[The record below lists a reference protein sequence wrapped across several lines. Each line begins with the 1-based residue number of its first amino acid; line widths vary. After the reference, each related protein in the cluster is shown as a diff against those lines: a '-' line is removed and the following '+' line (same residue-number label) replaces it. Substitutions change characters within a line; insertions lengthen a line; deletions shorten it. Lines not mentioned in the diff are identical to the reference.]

1 MANESITKI
10 KIKLFLKNF
19 KKNWELFKENKMGVF
34 GLSIIIIFGLFAISY
49 PIAWQFVDHSIYNP
63 VTGTDPRIHD
73 ISYISKYMSPQNVI
87 KGIEIPPS
95 IIFTYS
101 FLDQG
106 EEFKKQIEQRI
117 DQAQRKFVNLDY
129 AQAFRHVLDSIVDN
143 YFPMKERIRLQT
155 QVNQLA
161 EHDLITIKP
170 IAQVIEIGDRKKFS
184 LTSFKKLL
192 ENVDI
197 ETLASA
203 LSPYK
208 DEKEISTISL
218 WIKIASGKDKREL
231 FIELLNKEYSN
242 EEIKEAQNKI
252 YKAISTLAKENIID
266 VQVSVSNQSDLE
278 STIEFEKIPTFD
290 LAKATVF
297 NTLVDILTLSKINN
311 NYDETIKMLKSSKYE
326 NLLDFAISKIP
337 DLSVTENKESNKNRI
352 TKYFEELSKE
362 FSKLGLEFNLKEPA
376 KLLDNLS
383 GINLAII
390 TFDLSPS
397 IKAKLEDNLFDY
409 PQILE
414 SFRKK
419 QENLFK
425 IVANS
430 RAYMLSVV
438 SKITNIQLNSID
450 IPKIYLSLDFTK
462 LIPALDDP
470 MINLLALATYN
481 TKHFDLIV
489 ENLESAGDANY
500 RRIDIVEKLKNHSPV
515 TNHIKLLTNSED
527 KIISKTILS
536 QIIKEY
542 TNNLSENSRKYW
554 EEKYSDILTSSNDL
568 KEALNYLNQ
577 PLNLSEK
584 EAKEL
589 VVSIYNDLALA
600 SKLGIQHPLPPNRWH
615 ILGTD
620 PGGRDIFMQL
630 WRSTPSEFMLGF
642 LAAIITVTIGTI
654 IGTTAAYYG
663 GLIDTFFMRL
673 ADLMLLFPGIA
684 FLIVLSGFFKLN
696 LFWLALILGL
706 LGGFGGITLVIKAQ
720 ALTIKV
726 KPYIEAAKVAGA
738 SNRYIIFN
746 HIIPNV
752 MPLSFLYMMFN
763 VTGAVFSEA
772 SLSFLGLLRIR
783 ISWGIMINT
792 AWTSGYLS
800 SGNIGSYW
808 WLWVPAGLIITIFC
822 SGFYFLGRGLEEIVN
837 PRLRKR

>member
-106 EEFKKQIEQRI
+106 EEFKKQIEQKI

-143 YFPMKERIRLQT
+143 YFPMKERIRFQT

-192 ENVDI
+192 EKLDI

-208 DEKEISTISL
+208 GEKEISTISL
-218 WIKIASGKDKREL
+218 WIKITAGKDKREL
-231 FIELLNKEYSN
+231 FKKLLYKEYSN

-252 YKAISTLAKENIID
+252 YKAISNLAREKIIE

-278 STIEFEKIPTFD
+278 STIEFEKIPIVD
-290 LAKATVF
+290 LAKSTVF

-311 NYDETIKMLKSSKYE
+311 NYDETIKMFKNTKYE

-376 KLLDNLS
+376 KLLDNIS

-397 IKAKLEDNLFDY
+397 IKAKLEDNLSDY

-430 RAYMLSVV
+430 RTYMLSVV
-438 SKITNIQLNSID
+438 SKITNIPLNMIN

-554 EEKYSDILTSSNDL
+554 EEKYSDILTSNNDF

-663 GLIDTFFMRL
+663 GFIDTFFMRL

-772 SLSFLGLLRIR
+772 SLSFFGLLRIR

>member
-49 PIAWQFVDHSIYNP
+49 PIVWQFVDHSIYNP

-106 EEFKKQIEQRI
+106 EEFKKQIEQKI

-143 YFPMKERIRLQT
+143 YFPMKERIRFQT

-192 ENVDI
+192 ENIDI
-197 ETLASA
+197 ATLASA

-208 DEKEISTISL
+208 GEKEISTISL

-231 FIELLNKEYSN
+231 FIELLNKEYSK
-242 EEIKEAQNKI
+242 EEIKDAQNKI

-278 STIEFEKIPTFD
+278 STIEFEKIPIFD
-290 LAKATVF
+290 LAKTTVF

-390 TFDLSPS
+390 SFDLSPR

-438 SKITNIQLNSID
+438 SKITDIQLNI
-450 IPKIYLSLDFTK
+450 IELPKIYLSLDFTK

-772 SLSFLGLLRIR
+772 SLSFFGLLRIR

>member
-106 EEFKKQIEQRI
+106 EEFKKQIEQKI

-143 YFPMKERIRLQT
+143 YFPMKERIRFQT

-161 EHDLITIKP
+161 EHDLIAIKP

-192 ENVDI
+192 EKLDI

-208 DEKEISTISL
+208 GEKEISTISL
-218 WIKIASGKDKREL
+218 WIKIAAGKDKREL
-231 FIELLNKEYSN
+231 FKKLLNKEYSN

-252 YKAISTLAKENIID
+252 YKAISNLAKEKIID
-266 VQVSVSNQSDLE
+266 VQISVSNQSDLE
-278 STIEFEKIPTFD
+278 STIEFEKIPIVD

-311 NYDETIKMLKSSKYE
+311 NYDETIKMFKNTKYE

-337 DLSVTENKESNKNRI
+337 DLSVVENKESNKNRI

-362 FSKLGLEFNLKEPA
+362 FSKLSLEFNLKEPA

-430 RAYMLSVV
+430 RTYMLSVV
-438 SKITNIQLNSID
+438 SKITNIPLNMIN

-500 RRIDIVEKLKNHSPV
+500 RRIDIVEKLKNHLPV

-554 EEKYSDILTSSNDL
+554 EEKYSDILASSNDL

-663 GLIDTFFMRL
+663 GFIDTFFMRL

-772 SLSFLGLLRIR
+772 SLSFFGLLRIR

>member
-106 EEFKKQIEQRI
+106 EEFKKQIEQKI

-161 EHDLITIKP
+161 EHELITIKP

-290 LAKATVF
+290 LA
-297 NTLVDILTLSKINN
+297 
-311 NYDETIKMLKSSKYE
+311 
-326 NLLDFAISKIP
+326 
-337 DLSVTENKESNKNRI
+337 
-352 TKYFEELSKE
+352 
-362 FSKLGLEFNLKEPA
+362 
-376 KLLDNLS
+376 
-383 GINLAII
+383 
-390 TFDLSPS
+390 
-397 IKAKLEDNLFDY
+397 
-409 PQILE
+409 
-414 SFRKK
+414 
-419 QENLFK
+419 
-425 IVANS
+425 
-430 RAYMLSVV
+430 
-438 SKITNIQLNSID
+438 
-450 IPKIYLSLDFTK
+450 
-462 LIPALDDP
+462 
-470 MINLLALATYN
+470 
-481 TKHFDLIV
+481 
-489 ENLESAGDANY
+489 
-500 RRIDIVEKLKNHSPV
+500 
-515 TNHIKLLTNSED
+515 
-527 KIISKTILS
+527 
-536 QIIKEY
+536 
-542 TNNLSENSRKYW
+542 
-554 EEKYSDILTSSNDL
+554 
-568 KEALNYLNQ
+568 
-577 PLNLSEK
+577 
-584 EAKEL
+584 
-589 VVSIYNDLALA
+589 
-600 SKLGIQHPLPPNRWH
+600 
-615 ILGTD
+615 
-620 PGGRDIFMQL
+620 
-630 WRSTPSEFMLGF
+630 
-642 LAAIITVTIGTI
+642 
-654 IGTTAAYYG
+654 
-663 GLIDTFFMRL
+663 
-673 ADLMLLFPGIA
+673 
-684 FLIVLSGFFKLN
+684 
-696 LFWLALILGL
+696 
-706 LGGFGGITLVIKAQ
+706 
-720 ALTIKV
+720 
-726 KPYIEAAKVAGA
+726 
-738 SNRYIIFN
+738 
-746 HIIPNV
+746 
-752 MPLSFLYMMFN
+752 
-763 VTGAVFSEA
+763 
-772 SLSFLGLLRIR
+772 
-783 ISWGIMINT
+783 
-792 AWTSGYLS
+792 
-800 SGNIGSYW
+800 
-808 WLWVPAGLIITIFC
+808 
-822 SGFYFLGRGLEEIVN
+822 
-837 PRLRKR
+837 

>member
-10 KIKLFLKNF
+10 KFKLFLRNF
-19 KKNWELFKENKMGVF
+19 KKNWNLFKENKMGIF
-34 GLSIIIIFGLFAISY
+34 GLSIIIIFGIFALTY

-63 VTGTDPRIHD
+63 VTGTDPRVQD

-87 KGIEIPPS
+87 KGIEIPPAR
-95 IIFTYS
+95 IFTYS

-106 EEFKKQIEQRI
+106 EDFKKQIEQKI
-117 DQAQRKFVNLDY
+117 DAAQRQFVNLDY
-129 AQAFRHVLDSIVDN
+129 AQAFRHILDTIVDS
-143 YFPMKERIRLQT
+143 YFPIKERMRFQT
-155 QVNQLA
+155 QVSQLL
-161 EHDLITIKP
+161 EHNLISIKP
-170 IAQVIEIGDRKKFS
+170 LSNIIEIGNRKKFS
-184 LTSFKKLL
+184 LISFKKLL
-192 ENVDI
+192 KKADTK
-197 ETLASA
+197 TLAIA
-203 LSPYK
+203 LSEYK
-208 DEKEISTISL
+208 NSREVSTIGL
-218 WIKIASGKDKREL
+218 WIKIIKGKNER
-231 FIELLNKEYSN
+231 NKFNEMLKNTYS
-242 EEIKEAQNKI
+242 EFEKSEAKNKI
-252 YKAISTLAKENIID
+252 FSAVNELVKNGDIEIQISVNSQNDLENIIRT
-266 VQVSVSNQSDLE
+266 N
-278 STIEFEKIPTFD
+278 KIPTFD
-290 LAKATVF
+290 LAKSTIF
-297 NTLVDILTLSKINN
+297 NTLVDILTYAKIKKDKNIISKLENSH
-311 NYDETIKMLKSSKYE
+311 YK
-326 NLLDFAISKIP
+326 NLLKLAEEKIP
-337 DLSVTENKESNKNRI
+337 NLENPENKNSNLDRI
-352 TKYFEELSKE
+352 NQYFSELKKIFE
-362 FSKLGLEFNLKEPA
+362 KLDLTFDLNHPQII
-376 KLLDNLS
+376 LDNLS

-390 TFDLSPS
+390 SFDLSPET
-397 IKAKLEDNLFDY
+397 KAKLENNLEKY
-409 PQILE
+409 PEIQK

-419 QENLFK
+419 QEELYK

-430 RAYMLSVV
+430 RAFMLTIISNIYNEPID
-438 SKITNIQLNSID
+438 KINI
-450 IPKIYLSLDFTK
+450 PEIYLSLDYTK
-462 LIPALDDP
+462 LIPELDSP
-470 MINLLALATYN
+470 MTNLLSYATKG
-481 TKHFDLIV
+481 TKHFDLII
-489 ENLESAGDANY
+489 NNIKSAGDINY
-500 RRIDIVEKLKNHSPV
+500 QRLDIVEKLEKTPQ
-515 TNHIKLLTNSED
+515 LTEEINFLNKFND
-527 KIISKTILS
+527 YYVISKYLLKS
-536 QIIKEY
+536 LLE
-542 TNNLSENSRKYW
+542 KYISKLNDKSYW
-554 EEKYSDILTSSNDL
+554 VKKYSDVLNTQTDL
-568 KEALNYLNQ
+568 SKAVEHLNK
-577 PLNLSEK
+577 PIKLSKKDAEK
-584 EAKEL
+584 L
-589 VVSIYNDLALA
+589 IVSIYNKLALE

-663 GLIDTFFMRL
+663 GFIDTFFMRL

-772 SLSFLGLLRIR
+772 SLSFFGLLRIR